1 MTKESLQS
9 SVIVNH
15 NEGVTSLLLN
25 QKNRLNALSAD
36 MIERLILGLEEAV
49 SINANLVIFRGEGS
63 SFSAGLDLSN
73 IDKQSD
79 ADLLHRFVR
88 IEQLLQIIY
97 KLPISTLA
105 LVHGKCFGA
114 AADIVS
120 VCKHRIA
127 SPETSFRM
135 PGLQFGI
142 VLGTRRLAQLIGTD
156 KANEFLETSR
166 IFSADEG
173 LKSQFLTGVN
183 PADNW
188 PEIINRLTKNA
199 SNLNSTSKASLLEAI
214 RDDSQLDNDLATL
227 VRSAIQPGLA
237 KRIEKFIKN
246 QVKK

>member
-1 MTKESLQS
+1 MTKEPLQS

-15 NEGVTSLLLN
+15 DEGVTSLLLN

-36 MIERLILGLEEAV
+36 MIEALILGLEEAV
-49 SINANLVIFRGEGS
+49 SIRAHLVIFRGEGN

-142 VLGTRRLAQLIGTD
+142 VLGTRRLAQLIGSD

-173 LKSQFLTGVN
+173 LKSQFLTGIN
-183 PADNW
+183 SMDSW
-188 PEIINRLTKNA
+188 PEIINKLAKNA
-199 SNLNSTSKASLLEAI
+199 SNLSSFSKASLLEAI
-214 RDDSQLDNDLATL
+214 RDDTQLDNDLAKL
-227 VRSAIQPGLA
+227 VRSAIKPGLA
-237 KRIEKFIKN
+237 KRIQQFVYT